1 MRYATRCVHACADL
15 TNHKTS
21 KTGYL
26 LDDINEFRLPSSIV
40 ESIAMRPVRRAPIRG
55 KGKPP
60 EPQQQQALQAT

>member
-1 MRYATRCVHACADL
+1 MRRPKESAEPK
-15 TNHKTS
+15 NHKTS

-26 LDDINEFRLPSSIV
+26 FDDINEFRCPPPIV

-60 EPQQQQALQAT
+60 EPQQQQALEAT